1 MDFEI
6 IRSFKKELI
15 LIIKF
20 PYESI
25 KMLRDFYLDDILALK
40 FEKYVKNWTYS
51 SLFRRRWID

>member
-6 IRSFKKELI
+6 IRSFKKESI

-40 FEKYVKNWTYS
+40 FEKYVKN
-51 SLFRRRWID
+51 